1 MEEGATA
8 AAYLPDDIVVDILAR
23 LPAKLLCRFKCVSRR
38 WRSLISDPAHRAR
51 LAQTLS
57 GFFFV
62 SRAPAWRFAGLQSSV
77 TPPGGPPPVD
87 TSLSFL
93 PPSCGEIKMLDS
105 CNGLLL
111 LRCSNE
117 RPRRPPPPF
126 YVVCNPAT
134 REWVALPR
142 PRYTPGQH
150 AYCYE
155 YEGNVVT
162 WYAAVG
168 FDPAVSSHFYVFQM
182 VEVDYT
188 TECYLEAVE
197 IYSSETGA
205 WIMSEM
211 GRGDAY
217 FGAFMHHM
225 TYFNGS
231 LHLTSDSDAVASVG
245 AKGRSWRIIHVLRR
259 EEDHHHHGRAYI
271 GHSQGHLL
279 YVDDV
284 PREDVLSIYVLEDQ
298 DSGEWALT
306 RRVSK
311 KDLLFEPWKNMMRP
325 TYYKAGFHPN
335 GDLIFFYDRT
345 REKLIAY
352 DMSRN
357 DWRVVCTLG
366 DFEHAHRA
374 FFPYVPWYSRGLAS
388 PNSS

>member
-1 MEEGATA
+1 MEEGASASAAA
-8 AAYLPDDIVVDILAR
+8 AAYLPDDLVVDILAR
-23 LPAKLLCRFKCVSRR
+23 LPAKSLCRFKCVSRR

-62 SRAPAWRFAGLQSSV
+62 SRAPAWRFAVLQSSV
-77 TPPGGPPPVD
+77 TPPAGDGGPPPVD

-134 REWVALPR
+134 REWWPCR
-142 PRYTPGQH
+142 DR
-150 AYCYE
+150 
-155 YEGNVVT
+155 
-162 WYAAVG
+162 G

-182 VEVDYT
+182 VVVDYT

-245 AKGRSWRIIHVLRR
+245 AKGRSWRITHVLRR
-259 EEDHHHHGRAYI
+259 
-271 GHSQGHLL
+271 HSQGHLL

-306 RRVSK
+306 PRVSK
-311 KDLLFEPWKNMMRP
+311 KDLLFEPWKKMMRP

-335 GDLIFFYDRT
+335 VDLIFFYDRT

-366 DFEHAHRA
+366 DFKHAHRA